1 VTDLIHLGFSIRSYR
16 DDEAIPLLVNKVFS
30 DSTQLQYAYY
40 DLPFVCPPT
49 GKKHGGSTFGS
60 GHSIS
65 LNLGEVLRGDRIM
78 TSDYDLVMGQDVEC
92 QYLCSHT
99 VDRKG
104 VKWASQLVKDGY
116 VAEWIVDN
124 LPGATSFVSVDKSR
138 KYYAAG
144 FKLGSTGFS
153 RATGKPQYFLNNHF
167 TIVIRWRKAP
177 GKDGIRGGK
186 VIVGFEVYPK
196 SIEVEGRDNAGCPK
210 KLTGDHDGLE
220 LYIAPN
226 STSLAAKYPHS
237 SYFPEDEDLDDNASL
252 TIPYTYSVY
261 YREDNHVEWANRWE
275 LYFSNQEESSIIH
288 WLAILNSLVICGILT
303 AIVSVI
309 WGRTVQGDVKG
320 RGDGFLE
327 DGKLK
332 LRSKSKKPRSGART
346 PRAGEKSA
354 GGLLDQGDGGD
365 DLSSDDESIEEIT
378 GWKLLHGDVFRA
390 PSYGGLL
397 APLIGSGMQ
406 LVFMSTGLLVLSCF
420 GILNP
425 SFRGGFVS
433 VGIGLFVFAGLFSG
447 YFSGRVYKTF
457 GGQNWRK
464 NTLMVSS
471 NKRRPPYLRLTFQDR
486 LAIPWPPLQHNIH
499 FKSIRLGSSF
509 QHSHSFQHPCR
520 PGGALASHSSP
531 SRLCRELVR
540 LRPSRRLGTSNEDEC
555 DCSPGT
561 QSIMVRKGCP
571 CRPPRRLDSL
581 RGNLHRTPFRFQ
593 EHVAR
598 QEWLLLRLWF
608 P

>member
-92 QYLCSHT
+92 QYLCSHI

-177 GKDGIRGGK
+177 GKDGIRGSK

-196 SIEVEGRDNAGCPK
+196 SIEVEGRNNAGCPK

-509 QHSHSFQHPCR
+509 QHSHSFQHPRR

-531 SRLCRELVR
+531 SCLCRELVW